1 MPLTHLQTQAQ
12 LTVLP
17 NVLPNVLPDTQPSL
31 IAHQTQIDGAV
42 GGTHHIEPN
51 DLPRAGELA
60 TAWFALV
67 QADGDA
73 ISLGDCNCT
82 VALYGSP
89 YRSGDAAIASPS
101 LKAISIEGQT
111 DVPAIDIIFPQLG
124 AYELVIRG
132 QPRETATFSPFEL
145 RFPVTVAAGQA
156 APVAVEPTETSQ
168 TRTNQAETNQT
179 GTNQTYPSL
188 ASRGGWAIG
197 LGAIALVG
205 IALMAIAHLTR
216 KR

>member
-1 MPLTHLQTQAQ
+1 MQFINPKTDFAFK
-12 LTVLP
+12 
-17 NVLPNVLPDTQPSL
+17 SL
-31 IAHQTQIDGAV
+31 IAHQTQINGAV
-42 GGTHHIEPN
+42 GGTHHIEPD
-51 DLPRAGELA
+51 DLPRAGEPA

-67 QADGDA
+67 QANGDA
-73 ISLGDCNCT
+73 IPLGDCDCA

-89 YRSGDAAIASPS
+89 YRAGDPAIASPP
-101 LKAISIEGQT
+101 LKAISVEGQT

-168 TRTNQAETNQT
+168 TGTNQAETNQT
-179 GTNQTYPSL
+179 GTNQTGTNQTGTSP
-188 ASRGGWAIG
+188 ASPGGWVVG

-205 IALMAIAHLTR
+205 VALVAIAYLTR